1 MQKQKNLKKKHYTL
15 YLAGKYKGEKKNK
28 EHKRNTQK
36 EKNADLVGPATDLKL
51 LKADLNT

>member
-36 EKNADLVGPATDLKL
+36 KEEKILI
-51 LKADLNT
+51 